1 MVVEKNF
8 GGNMRRTRI
17 TLMCLLALLICTLA
31 CVMAGCKGDDGIDE
45 NQVFTVTFR
54 YDDGSV
60 YRTAE
65 VKYGET
71 VAMPKSPAKENYTF
85 VGWFQSMV
93 SDARYDFSKE
103 VTNSFSLYARFEL
116 DAAGITNE
124 ISRNKMKSVVT
135 VRLKYYNTLWGLI
148 ETGSLIGGSGSGF
161 CFEISDGYYYI
172 LTNCHVAVKHPDYD
186 HVKYTIVD
194 YKGNEYTG
202 YLYENP
208 NNGEEA
214 ISPDYD
220 LACIYFKANS
230 SEVEKLELATKNP
243 EINDDVIS
251 LGTPDGQTNS
261 ITYGKVRG
269 YEVITLEDCEPYRS
283 DVKFEVIRH
292 DAGRLAG
299 SSGGPVLSSELKVI
313 GVNYAAQA
321 GGGPRGHAIPIERVW
336 EFLNRYVYN

>member
-1 MVVEKNF
+1 MK
-8 GGNMRRTRI
+8 RTRI
-17 TLMCLLALLICTLA
+17 TLICLLALLICTLA
-31 CVMAGCKGDDGIDE
+31 CVMTGCREDDIVDK

-60 YRTAE
+60 YRTVE

-85 VGWFQSMV
+85 VGWFLYKSG
-93 SDARYDFSKE
+93 DARYDFSKE

-124 ISRNKMKSVVT
+124 ISQNTMKSVVT
-135 VRLKYYNTLWGLI
+135 IRVKYYNALLGII
-148 ETGSLIGGSGSGF
+148 ETGSHERVFGSGF
-161 CFEISDGYYYI
+161 CFEISDGYYYV

-186 HVKYTIVD
+186 YVKYTIVD

-220 LACIYFKANS
+220 LACLYFKAS
-230 SEVEKLELATKNP
+230 DSEVEKLELAKKNP

-283 DVKFEVIRH
+283 NVKFEVIRH

-313 GVNYAAQA
+313 SVNYAAQA
-321 GGGPRGHAIPIERVW
+321 GVGPRGHAIPIERVW

>member
-8 GGNMRRTRI
+8 GGNMKRTRI
-17 TLMCLLALLICTLA
+17 FLICLLALLICTLA

-45 NQVFTVTFR
+45 NQIFTVAFR

-60 YRTAE
+60 YRTAD

-71 VAMPKSPAKENYTF
+71 VAMPKSPTMENYTF
-85 VGWFQSMV
+85 VGWFLSPV
-93 SDARYDFSKE
+93 GGVRYDFSKG
-103 VTNSFSLYARFEL
+103 VTKSFSLYARFEL

-135 VRLKYYNTLWGLI
+135 IRLKYYNTLWGLI
-148 ETGSLIGGSGSGF
+148 ETSSLTGGSGSGF

-202 YLYENP
+202 YLYKNP
-208 NNGEEA
+208 GKSEEA

-220 LACIYFKANS
+220 LACLYFKAS
-230 SEVEKLELATKNP
+230 DSEVEKLELATKNP

-261 ITYGKVRG
+261 ITYGKVRE
-269 YEVITLEDCEPYRS
+269 YNIITLDNCEEYES
-283 DVKFEVIRH
+283 NVKFEVVRH
-292 DAGRLAG
+292 DAGTKGG
-299 SSGGPVLSSELKVI
+299 SSGGPLLNSELKVI
-313 GVNYAAQA
+313 GVHYAGQT
-321 GGGPRGHAIPIERVW
+321 GGGPRGYAIPIERVW

>member
-1 MVVEKNF
+1 MK
-8 GGNMRRTRI
+8 RTRI
-17 TLMCLLALLICTLA
+17 IICLLALLICTLS
-31 CVMAGCKGDDGIDE
+31 CVMTGCREDDIVDK

-71 VAMPKSPAKENYTF
+71 VAMPKSPTMENYTF
-85 VGWFQSMV
+85 VGWFLYKSG
-93 SDARYDFSKE
+93 DARYDFSKE

-124 ISRNKMKSVVT
+124 ISQNTMKSVVT
-135 VRLKYYNTLWGLI
+135 IRVKYYNTFLGII
-148 ETGSLIGGSGSGF
+148 ETGSLEVVFGSGF
-161 CFEISDGYYYI
+161 CFEISDGYYYV

-186 HVKYTIVD
+186 YVKYTIVD

-220 LACIYFKANS
+220 LACIYFKASS
-230 SEVEKLELATKNP
+230 SEVEKLELAKKNP

-261 ITYGKVRG
+261 ITYGKVSG

-283 DVKFEVIRH
+283 NVKFEVIRH
-292 DAGRLAG
+292 DAGRRAG

-313 GVNYAAQA
+313 GVNYAAQE
-321 GGGPRGHAIPIERVW
+321 GVGPRGHAIPIERVW

>member
-1 MVVEKNF
+1 
-8 GGNMRRTRI
+8 MRRTRI
-17 TLMCLLALLICTLA
+17 IICLLALLICTLS
-31 CVMAGCKGDDGIDE
+31 CVMTGCREDDIVDK

-71 VAMPKSPAKENYTF
+71 VAMPKSPTMENYTF
-85 VGWFQSMV
+85 VGWFLYKSG
-93 SDARYDFSKE
+93 DARYDFSKE

-124 ISRNKMKSVVT
+124 ISQNTMKSVVT
-135 VRLKYYNTLWGLI
+135 IRVKYYNALLGII
-148 ETGSLIGGSGSGF
+148 ETGSLEVVFGSGF
-161 CFEISDGYYYI
+161 CFEISDGYYYV
-172 LTNCHVAVKHPDYD
+172 LTNCHVAVRHPDYD
-186 HVKYTIVD
+186 YVKYTIVD

-220 LACIYFKANS
+220 LACIYFKASS
-230 SEVEKLELATKNP
+230 SEVEKLELAKKNP
-243 EINDDVIS
+243 EINNDVIS

-283 DVKFEVIRH
+283 NVKFEVIRH
-292 DAGRLAG
+292 DAGRRAG

-321 GGGPRGHAIPIERVW
+321 GVGPIGHAIPIERVW